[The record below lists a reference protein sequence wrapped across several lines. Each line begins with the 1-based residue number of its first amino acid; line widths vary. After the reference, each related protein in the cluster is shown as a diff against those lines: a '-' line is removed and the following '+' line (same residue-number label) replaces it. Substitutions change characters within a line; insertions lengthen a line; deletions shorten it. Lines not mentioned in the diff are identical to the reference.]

1 LVRIDLAIAALPSRT
16 TGADAAD
23 KIAHQGTDKRVA
35 MTDGLPAPRLGN
47 TAKTMTSHARGSN
60 VARKV
65 IGLPA
70 SAIDLALLPVRTA
83 RRLAGATPNQQSA
96 DISSDAQL
104 VVVGGMPEGV
114 PAAARRPEPQLPSPA
129 GWPFGEHFP
138 RTCGTGRLAAGASF
152 WTDFIYDDHGATGTR
167 VRLPA
172 AGRIVPPK
180 GTYIYPHGPA
190 ARNGAD
196 IFRVAIGLTD
206 THTWWRV
213 DWNTLQD
220 PSVPIAL
227 FAFDTGPARVGTEH
241 WPAGARVRSA
251 GIDFA
256 LLISAAGA
264 WLFDLISQTAT
275 AVRHTAD
282 RDARSFVAQVPREL
296 VEPEGTWTVRLVAG
310 LANAAGNGFEDVPPE
325 RGAQSGQP
333 NVYNI
338 GFRSHEQELVR
349 HNFWMDQAQ
358 ASALA
363 EGDVSQFSL
372 AVDWAELAS
381 GTTTDEPVV
390 TGMST
395 RWYVSS
401 VELGQG
407 IADADLLSTEPQF
420 LGRVQP
426 YSVCLPKTFEP
437 GQKLPL
443 TLLLHS
449 IAMGKNQ
456 FAAVNPGLLEQICD
470 GRDSVVATPLGRGP
484 ACWYLDEGELDLW
497 EVWAR
502 VAEQLGTDP
511 NRTVIAGFSMGGYAA
526 YRLSLTYPTVFSQAV
541 VLAGPPACGVRLL
554 PQVGMAADLDPDSH
568 CAREGE
574 TWPLLRN
581 ARWLPFVI
589 VHGLLDELVPI
600 FSVVPQVLRLDRL
613 GYRYRFTLYPAEDH
627 IVLAAQGKFGDAVAH
642 MGTAIRQ
649 ADPGHIT
656 YAWYPQL
663 QRHDLGIGP
672 DTVWWLSGL
681 RADPQIASRRG
692 EVAVVDARSYA
703 RPDPRHRSHR
713 RAGALLNFNPTPGGY
728 VERVWRF
735 GPAREAQPRL
745 TLRLTGVAALTIDT
759 ARAGL
764 AAFARST
771 ITVQTDSTVEITL
784 DGLPSSTG
792 VRIDG
797 ARTGRTVTVEPGRH
811 RITLAP
817 SSASTRF
824 R

>member
-1 LVRIDLAIAALPSRT
+1 
-16 TGADAAD
+16 
-23 KIAHQGTDKRVA
+23 
-35 MTDGLPAPRLGN
+35 MTRRHAP
-47 TAKTMTSHARGSN
+47 GSN
-60 VARKV
+60 VTRAV
-65 IGLPA
+65 MTLPG
-70 SAIDLALLPVRTA
+70 SLFDLALLPVRTA
-83 RRLAGATPNQQSA
+83 RRLAGPRPNQA
-96 DISSDAQL
+96 PPEVASDGQL
-104 VVVGGMPEGV
+104 VVVDGMPEGA
-114 PAAARRPEPQLPSPA
+114 PAAARRAEPQLPSPA

-152 WTDFIYDDHGATGTR
+152 WTDFLYDDHGATGTR

-172 AGRIVPPK
+172 AGRIVPPN
-180 GTYIYPHGPA
+180 GTYIYPDGPA

-220 PSVPIAL
+220 PSVPVAL
-227 FAFDTGPARVGTEH
+227 FAFDTSPTRDGTEH
-241 WPAGARVRSA
+241 WPCGARVRSP

-256 LLISAAGA
+256 LLISGAGA
-264 WLFDLISQTAT
+264 WLIDLTAQTSS
-275 AVRHTAD
+275 AVGHTVD
-282 RDARSFVAQVPREL
+282 RKARSFVAQMPREL
-296 VEPEGTWTVRLVAG
+296 VEPEGSWTVRLVAG
-310 LANAAGNGFEDVPPE
+310 LANPAGDGFADVPPE

-333 NVYNI
+333 NVYNVA
-338 GFRSHEQELVR
+338 FRSHEQEQVR

-358 ASALA
+358 AAALA
-363 EGDVSQFSL
+363 EGDVSEFSL
-372 AVDWAELAS
+372 RVAWADLAS
-381 GTTTDEPVV
+381 GTTTDAPVV

-407 IADADLLSTEPQF
+407 IADADLLATEPQF

-437 GQKLPL
+437 GRKLPL

-511 NRTVIAGFSMGGYAA
+511 NRTVIAGFSMGGYAS
-526 YRLSLTYPTVFSQAV
+526 YRLGLTYPTVFSQAV
-541 VLAGPPACGVRLL
+541 VLAGAPTCGVRLL
-554 PQVGMAADLDPDSH
+554 PEVGMSADLDPDSH

-613 GYRYRFTLYPAEDH
+613 GYRYRFTLYPAGDH
-627 IVLAAQGKFGDAVAH
+627 IVLAAQGKFGDAVDH

-649 ADPGHIT
+649 ADPGSIT

-663 QRHDLGIGP
+663 ERPDLGLGP
-672 DTVWWLSGL
+672 DTVWWISGL
-681 RADPQIASRRG
+681 RADPRIASQRG
-692 EVAVVDARSYA
+692 EVATVDARSYA
-703 RPDPRHRSHR
+703 RPDPPHRSHR
-713 RAGALLNFNPTPGGY
+713 RGGAILNFNPTPGGY

-735 GPAREAQPRL
+735 GQPPEAHPRL

-764 AAFARST
+764 AAWARST
-771 ITVQTDSTVEITL
+771 ITVQTDSAAEITL
-784 DGLPSSTG
+784 ERLPSSAS

-797 ARTGRTVTVEPGRH
+797 ARTDKAVTVAPGRH
-811 RITLAP
+811 RITMAP
-817 SSASTRF
+817 DATHSAR
-824 R
+824 